1 MSLSEYKKSTA
12 SKAVKTTATAVFG
25 LYGPETYHQ
34 RHKPLN
40 KVGPSSNLG
49 ELFSNGRGTHNV
61 PLVDRKPREVLPGI
75 WSFDAPMMHFLEKCV
90 EEWNKRFPVSLDKEG
105 FTDTGV
111 HATFNKLLCPAGY
124 LQTPMSAKVIDN
136 RSIRE
141 SLELL
146 PGYTASQRAIAAMVW
161 KLVWSR
167 ALPSPVNVPK
177 ASAGGMR
184 RFSHDVQW
192 KLDYARWKTEPANY
206 DRYLSM
212 VESANVYGLAN
223 EYEICFG
230 MYVQKRLQLDE
241 PGRIREANDWLYAK
255 TGGLKGARHPT
266 DKRVDLPGG
275 NWDKWSALR
284 VRVIDAGPWT
294 INCDL
299 QIVASAH
306 MKGMFKLYPNTFHVN
321 TDEQIKSVVDG
332 KYVFCSDVSEYDQSM
347 SKDAIDVVF
356 ETMREYYPEGIVR
369 AAERLYQ
376 APYFAKPLDLDGKTL
391 GWIMNP
397 MDWSQAMNSGNRSG
411 HAMTSLVAKVNKV
424 AETLMVM
431 SHMYPVNEKNIEK
444 WLSGDMP
451 MGMVNNGDDEI
462 VWALSRRDL
471 DRFIELR
478 SNRKIGHY
486 KVEPEPGMG
495 FSGRLLAKKNPNEL
509 IYTPTP
515 RLQTPIEKMYVPERS
530 IGGLLRQYWPVGWF
544 DRIDALHKSDAGRE
558 LWEIHNHYFRSMMEP
573 HYGEGWLTKVETAN
587 RRLGIGYSEFS
598 DIDREILVDPDK
610 LHYKY
615 TESDISNKKV
625 LTMITSNIPA
635 DYCAGFLRR
644 YYKGTLL

>member
-1 MSLSEYKKSTA
+1 MSLAEFKRSTA
-12 SKAVKTTATAVFG
+12 SKMVRTTASAVFG
-25 LYGPETYHQ
+25 LYGPDTYHR

-40 KVGPSSNLG
+40 RVGPTSNLG
-49 ELFSNGRGTHNV
+49 ELFANGRATHNV
-61 PLVDRKPREVLPGI
+61 SLVDRKPREVLPGI
-75 WSFDAPMMHFLEKCV
+75 WSFDPPMMHFLEKCV
-90 EEWNKRFPVSLDKEG
+90 TEWNKKFPVALDAEG
-105 FTDTGV
+105 FSPTGV
-111 HATFNKLLCPAGY
+111 HANFDKLLCPAGY
-124 LQTPMSAKVIDN
+124 LQTPMSAKAVDN
-136 RSIRE
+136 GKIRE
-141 SLELL
+141 ELKLL
-146 PGYTASQRAIAAMVW
+146 PGYTLTQRNIAEMLW

-206 DRYLSM
+206 DRYLNY
-212 VESANVYGLAN
+212 VENQNVWGLAN
-223 EYEICFG
+223 DFEIVFG
-230 MYVQKRLQLDE
+230 MYVQKRLQLDS
-241 PGRIREANDWLYAK
+241 PGRERVANDWLYAK
-255 TGGLKGARHPT
+255 TGGLKGGRAAT
-266 DKRVDLPGG
+266 DKVVDLPGG
-275 NWDKWSALR
+275 DWKKWSALR

-306 MKGMFKLYPNTFHVN
+306 MKAMFKLYPDTFHVN
-321 TDEQIKSVVDG
+321 TDEQIKAVVDG

-347 SKDAIDVVF
+347 SKDAIEVVF
-356 ETMREYYPEGIVR
+356 STMREYYPEGIVR

-376 APYFAKPLDLDGKTL
+376 APYFAKPLDLDGTPL
-391 GWIMNP
+391 GWILNP
-397 MDWSQAMNSGNRSG
+397 MDWSQAMNAGNRSG
-411 HAMTSLVAKVNKV
+411 HAMTSLVAKINKV

-431 SHMYPVNEKNIEK
+431 SHLYPVNALNLEK
-444 WLSGDMP
+444 WLNGDMP

-471 DRFIELR
+471 EQFKLLR
-478 SNRKIGHY
+478 ADLSIGHY

-495 FSGRLLAKKNPNEL
+495 FSGRLLVKRDPSAL
-509 IYTPTP
+509 VYTPTP

-558 LWEIHNHYFRSMMEP
+558 LWDIHNHYFRSMMEP
-573 HYGEGWLTKVETAN
+573 HYGEGWLRKVESAH
-587 RRLGIGYSEFS
+587 RKLGVGYAEFS

-615 TESDISNKKV
+615 SESDISNKAV

-644 YYKGTLL
+644 YYKGTFV